1 MHAAFLA
8 LIWLTVV
15 VVVILAALAIGGLV
29 YVAVL
34 LKRSGFSEMFRRLG
48 NRRR

>member
-1 MHAAFLA
+1 MHTAFLA
-8 LIWLTVV
+8 LIWLCFSVLVV
-15 VVVILAALAIGGLV
+15 LVSLAVGGLV

-34 LKRSGFSEMFRRLG
+34 IKRSGFSEMFRRLG